1 MRRDNLLE
9 RSLGTHDGSFHADEV
24 SACAL
29 LLVFDQIE
37 RDRIVRS
44 RDPEKLAECE
54 FVCDVGGIYDPKIKR
69 FDHHQLEYGG
79 ELSSAGMILKYLCDE
94 KIISESLYDFFNRAS
109 VIGIDAHDNGKVMQ
123 KEGVCS
129 FSHVIAGFV
138 PVEYTA
144 SKEDQN
150 AAFSRAL
157 DFAVGYFQRLKNRYD
172 YIESCGD
179 KVAKAMEPNGEI
191 LLFDEPLPWVEKFFD
206 HGGETHPAL
215 FVVMPSGEHWKLR
228 GIPPN
233 VKDKMGVRLP
243 LPEEWAGLRDDA
255 LKKASGIEGAI
266 FCHKGQFIS
275 IWETKED
282 ALNACRQVLQR
293 KGT

>member
-1 MRRDNLLE
+1 M
-9 RSLGTHDGSFHADEV
+9 

-29 LLVFDQIE
+29 LFVFGQIE

-44 RDPEKLAECE
+44 RDPEKLANCE
-54 FVCDVGGIYDPKIKR
+54 FVCDVGGVYDATIKR
-69 FDHHQLEYGG
+69 FDHHQLEYEG
-79 ELSSAGMILKYLCDE
+79 EFSSAGMILKYLADE
-94 KIISESLYDFFNRAS
+94 KIISKSLYDFFNRAA

-123 KEGVCS
+123 KEGVCT

-138 PVEYTA
+138 PVEYSA
-144 SKEDQN
+144 SNEAQN

-157 DFAVGYFQRLKNRYD
+157 DFAIGYFERLKNRYD
-172 YIESCGD
+172 YIEACGD
-179 KVAKAMEPNGEI
+179 KVAKAMEPNEEI
-191 LLFDEPLPWVEKFFD
+191 LLFDEALPWVEKFFD

-233 VKDKMGVRLP
+233 TKDKMGVRVP
-243 LPEEWAGLRDDA
+243 LPEEWAGIRDDA
-255 LKKASGIEGAI
+255 LRQASGIEGAI
-266 FCHKGQFIS
+266 FCHKGRFIS

-282 ALNACRQVLQR
+282 ALKACKQVLER
-293 KGT
+293 RET